1 MKLPELYERLQ
12 VALAGPLNVD
22 ELAFFTRQAKELAA
36 HTKLAPGIIDP
47 TGQACALNIELENR
61 IRALFETEARDTLAA
76 LHDALLDL
84 RSAIIQHDEDLTP
97 SKESGQGDVDS

>member
-12 VALAGPLNVD
+12 AALAGPVNVD
-22 ELAFFTRQAKELAA
+22 NLAFFTNHAKALAA

-47 TGQACALNIELENR
+47 TGQACAINIELEGR
-61 IRALFETEARDTLAA
+61 IRALFETEASDALAA

-84 RSAIIQHDEDLTP
+84 RSAVIQHDEDLTP